1 MVFARGDVSSGWIV
15 DTSDYGALSSI
26 LQLQNVRAAAHTS
39 LTDSRIFDGGAIM
52 QPSNLGPGAARDLTQ
67 SPRPLS
73 VVVLGA
79 GKIGRVIATML
90 ADTGDYRVC
99 LVDHDPHR
107 LDGLP
112 RQIAVRAGDPTEPGT
127 CAALLAGAD
136 AVLNA
141 LPFHAAIHVATVAAR
156 LGVHYFDLTEDVAA
170 THAIRQLAQGARSV
184 LMPQC
189 GLAPGFIGVVGN
201 DLARRFLRDGGDL
214 LDLRMR
220 VGALPRYPSNALK
233 YNLTWSTE
241 GLINEYCNPCEA
253 IVDGRRVELAALEG
267 QESFAL
273 DGIEYEAFNTSGGL
287 GTLPDTLAGRAR
299 HVDYKSIRYPGHCA
313 QMKLLLNDLRL
324 RERRSWL
331 REIFEHA
338 IPVTE
343 QDVVIVFASAT
354 GHPGAKAGQG
364 GRGPLTQASFSARI
378 GGMEDFGGIGHVNAI
393 QLTTAAG
400 ICTALDLVA
409 TGVLPQ
415 SGFVPQEAMPLD
427 RFLANRFG
435 QHYSHHP
442 LQETLA

>member
-1 MVFARGDVSSGWIV
+1 ML
-15 DTSDYGALSSI
+15 TSTL
-26 LQLQNVRAAAHTS
+26 
-39 LTDSRIFDGGAIM
+39 
-52 QPSNLGPGAARDLTQ
+52 
-67 SPRPLS
+67 RPTP

-79 GKIGRVIATML
+79 GNIGRIIATML
-90 ADTGDYRVC
+90 HDTGDYRVT
-99 LVDHDPHR
+99 LVDRDASR
-107 LDGLP
+107 LRGLDDA
-112 RQIAVRAGDPTEPGT
+112 IVVRTADPTDAAA
-127 CAALLAGAD
+127 CAALLTGAT

-141 LPFHAAIHVATVAAR
+141 LPFHAAVGVATVAAR

-170 THAIRQLAQGARSV
+170 THAIGALAEGARAV

-189 GLAPGFIGVVGN
+189 GLAPGFIGVVGH
-201 DLARRFLRDGGDL
+201 DLARQFLDGGEL

-220 VGALPRYPSNALK
+220 VGALPRYPDNALK

-253 IVDGRRVELAALEG
+253 IVDGRRVELPALEG
-267 QESFAL
+267 LESFAV

-287 GTLPDTLAGRAR
+287 GTLPETLAGRAR

-324 RERRSWL
+324 RERRDWL
-331 REIFEHA
+331 RDIFERA

-354 GHPGAKAGQG
+354 GYRGGNTGSAK
-364 GRGPLTQASFSARI
+364 GPLTQASFSARI
-378 GGMEDFGGIGHVNAI
+378 GGMDTPQGHVNAI

-400 ICTALDLVA
+400 ICTALDLVIQ
-409 TGVLPQ
+409 GELPQ
-415 SGFVPQEAMPLD
+415 AGFVRQEAIPLD

-435 QHYSHHP
+435 QHYAHHP
-442 LQETLA
+442 LRETIA